1 MFILKEIDGRPV
13 KHLRTTTE
21 KRADRLDCKVWE
33 EGRRVAII
41 ADYQFLDNLEE
52 TNQKNNIIIRIQDI
66 TAVQI
71 LSGERCRNG
80 WVTFYWMAFSLRNGH
95 IVFSSIKN
103 NNEAKKMEGIVR
115 KYISDL
121 FRCQI
126 KKED

>member
-1 MFILKEIDGRPV
+1 MEEVKEFENSVFSADNNGFISIPYCNYVSGNIV
-13 KHLRTTTE
+13 FN
-21 KRADRLDCKVWE
+21 
-33 EGRRVAII
+33 
-41 ADYQFLDNLEE
+41 DYQFLDNLEE

-71 LSGERCRNG
+71 LSGERYRNG

-103 NNEAKKMEGIVR
+103 NNEAKRMESIVR
-115 KYISDL
+115 KYISDS